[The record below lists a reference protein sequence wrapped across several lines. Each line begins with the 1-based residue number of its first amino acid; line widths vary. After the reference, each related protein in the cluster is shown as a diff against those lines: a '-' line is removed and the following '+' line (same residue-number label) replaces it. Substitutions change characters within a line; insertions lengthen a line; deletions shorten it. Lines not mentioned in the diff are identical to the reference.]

1 MSHGNSTREMR
12 MEAMRMFDE
21 GRDEEAREIFRK
33 LKDTRGVAEL
43 AVSRVME
50 KLNELMDVAYDF
62 EDVIDDLILRSAA
75 KQRSGG
81 NWERCILVI
90 RIHKKLE
97 MIKSKIPHLPP
108 AQVLVPLSSRIPKYL
123 EEMEWSP
130 LFSIPS
136 QNLEDIVVSPVK
148 EKLSALLVLMA
159 LHPDTKKK
167 ARRVLDELESLS
179 SFLKG
184 LELVYLD
191 DKAGVWME
199 KLSDVSL
206 SAVVVIEDFIN
217 NNQQLRKKSWMGSPF
232 GKSKSQHD
240 FGMKMDK
247 IYAKIQELSISK
259 PEKATQVQ
267 GQSRE
272 FIKSEKHIPS
282 QQTIQNPHLASFDD
296 DVHAMTTRLL
306 AADKSFRVIP
316 IMGMEGI
323 GKTTLAKLIFHNK
336 AVVDH
341 FPFRA
346 WPSTTASSTIGDS
359 RQILLDII
367 KQLMNYKMRVTR
379 GAVVSSEHEEMMQKL
394 KAFLINNRSRMIWI
408 TRKMSLP
415 PNLKTRS
422 DPHPLRLRAD
432 EESWALFT
440 HALKKDAT
448 IEEWSRA
455 LQQLCH
461 DQEKVWS
468 NTLCR
473 IYKDLSLYM
482 RRCLFSL
489 TLFPHDSDTP
499 TRRLITLWV
508 AEDLVQTEGRN
519 EAPEDVAES
528 CLNLLI
534 AQGMVQLSKKKLNGN
549 VKTVRLPD
557 ALTQYWL
564 SKAQRARALGD
575 HIYTRSELFPGNDMI
590 RRLVDHLDRDD
601 ITFDHIH
608 GEEIG
613 DFLRRC
619 ISSSCFLSLWVLDL
633 ENVYKPKLPEAL
645 GELTQLRYL
654 GLRSTFLEKLPSS
667 ISKLRN
673 LQTLDIKHTNIKTLP
688 ISICK
693 LQQLRH
699 LYLSEG
705 YRSKLMLRPSTGSLT
720 TLQTLCGLFVDEE
733 TPVRDGLNRL
743 LNLRKLGLAMSS
755 QPKAMSSQ
763 VQAVTDWIL
772 NLKHLQSL
780 RVKSIDDNNQPWD
793 LELKPLTGH
802 QNLSCIF
809 LFGRLRNPSIVSQ
822 FPPSLIDLTLSGSEL
837 TKDPM
842 ESLGKLPN
850 LRSLKLFAK
859 SYLGKSMHCSL
870 GGFRQLRV
878 LKLWKL
884 DQLEDWKVEKGALQ
898 ALRDLEIRYSERTT
912 PTLPEELLDRRNNGC
927 DYLFEC
933 FDIGADIQIIL
944 VEVSSKL
951 QVMEL
956 ISDWISI
963 PSAQSTVVSING
975 CLKCILLCRHHILNG
990 VLGLNVLIFCF
1001 VSVFRLIGITMQKAS
1016 GSSFP

>member
-1 MSHGNSTREMR
+1 MR
-12 MEAMRMFDE
+12 MEAMRMFQE
-21 GRDEEAREIFRK
+21 GRKEEAGEIFRK
-33 LKDTRGVAEL
+33 LENTRGVAEL

-50 KLNELMDVAYDF
+50 KLNVVLIQEPGVLGGVEEEVQWIQRKLMRLGVIHGYDFTEELMDVAYDF
-62 EDVIDDLILRSAA
+62 EDVIDDL
-75 KQRSGG
+75 
-81 NWERCILVI
+81 RCILVI

-97 MIKSKIPHLPP
+97 MIKSKIPHLPG
-108 AQVLVPLSSRIPKYL
+108 AQVAVPYSSRIPKYL

-148 EKLSALLVLMA
+148 EKLSALLALKA

-167 ARRVLDELESLS
+167 TRRVPDELESLS

-191 DKAGVWME
+191 DKAVVWME

-240 FGMKMDK
+240 FGMKMDQ

-272 FIKSEKHIPS
+272 FIKSEKHMPP
-282 QQTIQNPHLASFDD
+282 QQTTQNPHLASFDD

-306 AADKSFRVIP
+306 AANKSFRVIP

-323 GKTTLAKLIFHNK
+323 GKTPLAKLIFHNK

-379 GAVVSSEHEEMMQKL
+379 DAVVSNEQEEMMQKL
-394 KAFLINNRSRMIWI
+394 KAFLINNRSLIVMDDPSHFYYWDGLFRVLADTSNGSRMIWI

-415 PNLKTRS
+415 PNLKT
-422 DPHPLRLRAD
+422 
-432 EESWALFT
+432 SWALFT
-440 HALKKDAT
+440 HAPKVRIPSELQELKEKIVRRCGGLPLLIVKLAEALSQKDAT

-473 IYKDLSLYM
+473 NYKDLSLYM
-482 RRCLFSL
+482 
-489 TLFPHDSDTP
+489 

-508 AEDLVQTEGRN
+508 AEDLVQTEGKN

-564 SKAQRARALGD
+564 SKAQKARVLGD
-575 HIYTRSELFPGNDMI
+575 HIYTRSELFPGNHMI
-590 RRLVDHLDRDD
+590 CRVVNHLDMDD

-608 GEEIG
+608 GG
-613 DFLRRC
+613 HDT
-619 ISSSCFLSLWVLDL
+619 SSTSLTHYYQDVLSFRNCFLFVWVLDL
-633 ENVYKPKLPEAL
+633 ENVFKPKLPEAL
-645 GELTQLRYL
+645 GELTRLRYL

-673 LQTLDIKHTNIKTLP
+673 LQTLDIKHTNISILP
-688 ISICK
+688 NSIWK

-699 LYLSEG
+699 LYFSEG
-705 YRSKLMLRPSTGSLT
+705 YRSKLNPQPSIGSLP

-733 TPVRDGLNRL
+733 TPIKDGLNRL
-743 LNLRKLGLAMSS
+743 LNLRKLGLAISS
-755 QPKAMSSQ
+755 QLKAMLTQ
-763 VQAVTDWIL
+763 VQAVTDWVL
-772 NLKHLQSL
+772 NLNHLRSL
-780 RVKSIDDNNQPWD
+780 RVKSIDDNNQPGD

-802 QNLSCIF
+802 LNLSCIF

-837 TKDPM
+837 TEDPM
-842 ESLGKLPN
+842 QSLDKLPN

-870 GGFRQLRV
+870 GGFPQLRV
-878 LKLWKL
+878 LKLWKI

-898 ALRDLEIRYSERTT
+898 ALRDLEISYSERT
-912 PTLPEELLDRRNNGC
+912 PMLPEELLDRSPFLKI
-927 DYLFEC
+927 D
-933 FDIGADIQIIL
+933 
-944 VEVSSKL
+944 VKL
-951 QVMEL
+951 
-956 ISDWISI
+956 
-963 PSAQSTVVSING
+963 AQ
-975 CLKCILLCRHHILNG
+975 
-990 VLGLNVLIFCF
+990 
-1001 VSVFRLIGITMQKAS
+1001 
-1016 GSSFP
+1016 

>member
-33 LKDTRGVAEL
+33 LKDTQGVAEL

-50 KLNELMDVAYDF
+50 KLNVVLIQEPGVLVGVEEEVQWIQRKLMRLGVIHGYDFTEELMDVAYDF
-62 EDVIDDLILRSAA
+62 EDVIDDLVLRSAA

-282 QQTIQNPHLASFDD
+282 QQTTQNPHLASFDD

-394 KAFLINNRSRMIWI
+394 KAFLINNRSLIVMDDPSHFCYLDGLLRVLADTSNRSRMIWI

-440 HALKKDAT
+440 HALKVRIPSELQELKDKIVRRCGGLPLLIVKLTESLSQKDAT

-575 HIYTRSELFPGNDMI
+575 HIYTRSELFPAAT
-590 RRLVDHLDRDD
+590 LV
-601 ITFDHIH
+601 
-608 GEEIG
+608 
-613 DFLRRC
+613 
-619 ISSSCFLSLWVLDL
+619 
-633 ENVYKPKLPEAL
+633 
-645 GELTQLRYL
+645 
-654 GLRSTFLEKLPSS
+654 
-667 ISKLRN
+667 
-673 LQTLDIKHTNIKTLP
+673 
-688 ISICK
+688 
-693 LQQLRH
+693 
-699 LYLSEG
+699 LSEG

-755 QPKAMSSQ
+755 QPKAMPSQ
-763 VQAVTDWIL
+763 VQAVTGWIL

-912 PTLPEELLDRRNNGC
+912 PTLPEELLDRSPLLKI
-927 DYLFEC
+927 D
-933 FDIGADIQIIL
+933 
-944 VEVSSKL
+944 VKL
-951 QVMEL
+951 
-956 ISDWISI
+956 
-963 PSAQSTVVSING
+963 AQ
-975 CLKCILLCRHHILNG
+975 L
-990 VLGLNVLIFCF
+990 
-1001 VSVFRLIGITMQKAS
+1001 
-1016 GSSFP
+1016 